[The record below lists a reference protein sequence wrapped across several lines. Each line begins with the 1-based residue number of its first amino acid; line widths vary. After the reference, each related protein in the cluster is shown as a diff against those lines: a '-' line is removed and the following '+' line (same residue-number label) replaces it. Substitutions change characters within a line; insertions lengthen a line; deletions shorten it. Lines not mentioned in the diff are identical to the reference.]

1 MDRLKCLVM
10 TNPEGRMER
19 WHAKSKRLQVLT
31 PQYKLIG
38 LYWHEVNE
46 IVSDKYKIVYANCGN
61 P

>member
-1 MDRLKCLVM
+1 M